1 MGMEILALIGLREA
15 VIIYLIILAL
25 FLISMLF
32 AKPTEKAQKS
42 SPVILVIFILISVL
56 FVSYLLL
63 NLLNII

>member
-1 MGMEILALIGLREA
+1 MEILALIGLREA

>member
-32 AKPTEKAQKS
+32 AKPTEKTQKS

-63 NLLNII
+63 TLLNII